1 MNKAYLES
9 LVNDNKKLNYSILVI
24 LLLSFPI
31 VNVFGIMQP
40 YNTYESSV
48 VELKFMYIALTILT
62 LILPVYNL
70 RRFQSKKSGDT
81 YYALPITRK
90 SIITT
95 ILVYTALQIIIPFT
109 ISYAIG
115 MIIMCGIVD
124 MVMVLGLLIT
134 TIINIIILLI
144 INMFIVEKCNTT
156 IDSIIILIGY
166 HSLVLLI
173 IIALDSFISNNLISG
188 NILFDISILSNN
200 FSISPYNVLIGFQ
213 QYFTY
218 KMQPIFYNFD
228 EPAPIILFVIY
239 SVVAIIAYKLL
250 VKSFKN
256 RQAENCDSLTNN
268 KWTYPFIINACT
280 ICFIMQINFNNGLH
294 NILFPITILLG
305 LNFIGLFISQRSFK
319 LNKKVLV
326 TFAIVFSFCF
336 GFTKIAYAT
345 EFFNIANSFEG
356 RESHVS
362 IYFDQNVDYMVS
374 DNEEMD
380 THYRY
385 EIDFNQDVLTLLEQ
399 LQYEIVDDYYANVE
413 YEYIF
418 DEYYKNQRIQ
428 IDYVYENSR
437 DMYMYEVSV
446 EQYDTLL
453 NELEK
458 LGYDKASHKREV
470 HKD

>member
-9 LVNDNKKLNYSILVI
+9 LIKDNKKLNLGILVI
-24 LLLSFPI
+24 LLLAFPI
-31 VNVFGIMQP
+31 INVIGIIQP
-40 YNTYESSV
+40 YNDYESAV
-48 VELKFMYIALTILT
+48 VELHLIYTAIVILTI
-62 LILPVYNL
+62 ILPVYNI
-70 RRFQSKKSGDT
+70 RKFQSKKSGDT

-95 ILVYTALQIIIPFT
+95 ILVYTTLQIIIPFT

-124 MVMVLGLLIT
+124 MIMVLGLLVV
-134 TIINIIILLI
+134 TIIMVIIILI
-144 INMFIVEKCNTT
+144 VNMFIVEKCNST

-166 HSLVLLI
+166 HYLSLLI
-173 IIALDSFISNNLISG
+173 INAIQSFIRNNLNSG
-188 NILFDISILSNN
+188 NNLFDIPICKYN
-200 FSISPYNVLIGFQ
+200 FGISPYNVLIDFQ

-218 KMQPIFYNFD
+218 KMQPIYYNFD
-228 EPAPIILFVIY
+228 EPAPIMLFVIY
-239 SVVAIIAYKLL
+239 SVIAIVVYKLL
-250 VKSFKN
+250 IKSFTN

-268 KWTYPFIINACT
+268 KWTYQFIINACT
-280 ICFIMQINFNNGLH
+280 ICFIMMINFNNGLN
-294 NILFPITILLG
+294 NIVIPIAILLT
-305 LNFIGLFISQRSFK
+305 LNYIGMFISQRSFK
-319 LNKKVLV
+319 LNKKVLI
-326 TFAIVFSFCF
+326 TFAIVFSACF
-336 GFTKIAYAT
+336 GFSKIAYAT

-356 RESHVS
+356 RETPVT
-362 IYFDQNVDYMVS
+362 IYFDQNFDYMLS

-380 THYRY
+380 THYAY

-418 DEYYKNQRIQ
+418 DEYYKNQHIQ
-428 IDYVYENSR
+428 IDYVNENSR
-437 DMYMYEVSV
+437 AMYMYEVSV

-458 LGYDKASHKREV
+458 LGYDKASHKTEV